1 MDISLDEYAKEDEE
15 ECDHSFILKD
25 DIGYVCRVCGVVER
39 SIESIIE
46 FQRPKVWF
54 PLSAI
59 NLIWPNLP
67 KYYTYLSIKFIFLY
81 LCWVYGAHAYVN

>member
-1 MDISLDEYAKEDEE
+1 MDFSVTEHAKEDDE
-15 ECDHSFILKD
+15 ECDHSFILKE

-54 PLSAI
+54 THSTIHLRCFDI
-59 NLIWPNLP
+59 PNL
-67 KYYTYLSIKFIFLY
+67 YLLIYKVY
-81 LCWVYGAHAYVN
+81 LMCLIS